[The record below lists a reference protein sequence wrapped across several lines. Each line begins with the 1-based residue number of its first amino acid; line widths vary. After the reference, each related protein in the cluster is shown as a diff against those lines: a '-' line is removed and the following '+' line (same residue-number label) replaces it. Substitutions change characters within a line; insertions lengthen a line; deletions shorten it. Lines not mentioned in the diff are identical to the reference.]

1 VAKVGL
7 VDTLRETRPTV
18 SFGAWFT
25 STEGSIMRIRGVG
38 IVWELVTR
46 NEANSV
52 IWGLVYTNRGSGH
65 RLGPRLCESG
75 VFA

>member
-7 VDTLRETRPTV
+7 VDTLREMRLTV

-25 STEGSIMRIRGVG
+25 STEGSVIRGVG

-46 NEANSV
+46 NEANSAN
-52 IWGLVYTNRGSGH
+52 WGLVYMN
-65 RLGPRLCESG
+65 
-75 VFA
+75 